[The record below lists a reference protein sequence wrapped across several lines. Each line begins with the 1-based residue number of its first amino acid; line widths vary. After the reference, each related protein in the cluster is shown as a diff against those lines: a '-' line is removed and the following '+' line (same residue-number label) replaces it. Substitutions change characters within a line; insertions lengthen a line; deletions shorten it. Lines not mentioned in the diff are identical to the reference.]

1 MPNRLADET
10 SPYLRLHADDPVDWY
25 PWGEE
30 AFARARDLRLPIFL
44 SIGYASCHWCHVMHR
59 ESFRDS
65 AVAEA
70 LNDRFVPI
78 KVDRESRPDVDEL
91 YMAYVVAANGHGGW
105 PMSVFL
111 TPQLLPIFGGT
122 YFPPEPAHN
131 LPSFLQVLDD
141 VAEAFGHRPH
151 VADNTAEEAMEYLRV
166 LFTPPLPDTIS
177 RGLLHR
183 SADALLGVSDP
194 VHGGFGG
201 APKFPQSPV
210 LDFLLAYHRLTADDR
225 ALACAEKTL
234 RAIVRGGIYDQA
246 GGGIARYTIDDS
258 WLIPHFEKML
268 YDNAQL
274 LTSLAAMQAAKPD
287 SEWESAIRATAAFL
301 ERDLATPDGL
311 FVSSLSADT
320 LGEEGATYVWTR
332 DELAALLS
340 ADELALAEDT
350 LGVSA
355 EGNWEGRTILTRTAG
370 REHEPEA
377 VDALLGKLLDARQ
390 QRPQPAADTKV
401 LVSWNALA
409 ARGLLDAGAALYDEG
424 LTGRGLALVQLL
436 LKSAVTADGGV
447 LHQLGDERSL
457 DVRLAEDATALA
469 LAVAAGY
476 EATGDEALLGEA
488 ARLLHDAG
496 ERFSRDGVWY
506 MTPED
511 SELPLR
517 PVAQHDGPT
526 PSSASLAATAAIKLW
541 RTSGDESFRW
551 YAEDALERLT
561 PIAERSPLR
570 AGTAL
575 AATAD
580 LFLAGR

>member
-1 MPNRLADET
+1 MPNRLAEET

-59 ESFRDS
+59 ESFRDT

-151 VADNTAEEAMEYLRV
+151 VADNTAEEALEYLRV
-166 LFTPPLPDTIS
+166 LFAPPLPDTIS
-177 RGLLHR
+177 RGMLHR
-183 SADALLGVSDP
+183 SADALLGICDP

-225 ALACAEKTL
+225 ALTCAETTL
-234 RAIVRGGIYDQA
+234 RAIVRGGIFDQA
-246 GGGIARYTIDDS
+246 GGGIARYTVDDG

-287 SEWESAIRATAAFL
+287 SEWEHAIRATAAFL
-301 ERDLATPDGL
+301 ERDLAAPNGL

-320 LGEEGATYVWTR
+320 RGEEGATYVWTHA
-332 DELAALLS
+332 ELAALLS
-340 ADELALAEDT
+340 ADELTLAEEA

-355 EGNWEGRTILTRTAG
+355 EGNWEGRTILTRTVG
-370 REHEPEA
+370 REREPEA
-377 VDALLGKLLDARQ
+377 VDALLGKLQDARQ
-390 QRPQPAADTKV
+390 LRPQPQVDAKV

-424 LTGRGLALVQLL
+424 LTNRGLALVQLL
-436 LKSAVTADGGV
+436 LESAVAADGGV

-457 DVRLAEDATALA
+457 NVRLAEDANA
-469 LAVAAGY
+469 LAVAVAAAY
-476 EATGDEALLGEA
+476 DATGDDALLGEGTKLLQNA
-488 ARLLHDAG
+488 A

-511 SELPLR
+511 TELPLR
-517 PVAQHDGPT
+517 PLAQHDSPT
-526 PSSASLAATAAIKLW
+526 PSSASLAATAAVKLW
-541 RTSGDESFRW
+541 RASGDESFRW

-575 AATAD
+575 AAMAD

>member
-10 SPYLRLHADDPVDWY
+10 SPYLRLHANDPVDWF

-44 SIGYASCHWCHVMHR
+44 SIGYASCHWCHVMQR
-59 ESFRDS
+59 ESFRDT

-111 TPQLLPIFGGT
+111 TPQLRPIFGGT

-151 VADNTAEEAMEYLRV
+151 VADNTAEEALEYLRV
-166 LFTPPLPDTIS
+166 LFAPPLPDTIS
-177 RGLLHR
+177 RGMLHR
-183 SADALLGVSDP
+183 SADALLGMSDS

-225 ALACAEKTL
+225 ALSCAERTL
-234 RAIVRGGIYDQA
+234 RAIVRGGIFDQA
-246 GGGIARYTIDDS
+246 GGGIARYTVDDG

-274 LTSLAAMQAAKPD
+274 LTTLASMQAARPD
-287 SEWESAIRATAAFL
+287 PEWEYAIRATAAFL
-301 ERDLATPDGL
+301 QRDLATADGL
-311 FVSSLSADT
+311 YVSSLSADT
-320 LGEEGATYVWTR
+320 RGEEGATYVWTH

-340 ADELALAEDT
+340 ADELALAEEA

-355 EGNWEGRTILTRTAG
+355 EGNWEGRTILTRSEG
-370 REHEPEA
+370 REHRPDA

-390 QRPQPAADTKV
+390 QRPQPEADTKV

-424 LTGRGLALVQLL
+424 LTNRGLALVQLL
-436 LKSAVTADGGV
+436 LEGAVATDGGV

-457 DVRLAEDATALA
+457 NVRLAEDAAALA
-469 LAVAAGY
+469 LAVAAAY
-476 EATGDEALLGEA
+476 DATGDDALLGEA
-488 ARLLHDAG
+488 SRLLQGAS

-511 SELPLR
+511 TELPLR
-517 PVAQHDGPT
+517 PLAQHDSPT
-526 PSSASLAATAAIKLW
+526 PSSAALAATAAIKLW
-541 RTSGDESFRW
+541 RASGDESFRW

-575 AATAD
+575 AAVAD

>member
-10 SPYLRLHADDPVDWY
+10 SPYLRLHADDPVNWY

-59 ESFRDS
+59 ESFRDT

-151 VADNTAEEAMEYLRV
+151 VADNTAEEALEYLRV
-166 LFTPPLPDTIS
+166 LFAPPLPDTIS
-177 RGLLHR
+177 RGMLHR
-183 SADALLGVSDP
+183 SADALLGMSDP

-210 LDFLLAYHRLTADDR
+210 IDFLLAYHRLTADDR
-225 ALACAEKTL
+225 ALTCAETTL
-234 RAIVRGGIYDQA
+234 RAIVRGGIFDQA
-246 GGGIARYTIDDS
+246 GGGIARYAVDDG

-274 LTSLAAMQAAKPD
+274 LTSLAAMQATRPD
-287 SEWESAIRATAAFL
+287 SEWEHAIRATAAFL
-301 ERDLATPDGL
+301 ERDLPAPSGL
-311 FVSSLSADT
+311 YVSSLSADT
-320 LGEEGATYVWTR
+320 LGEEGATYVWTHA
-332 DELAALLS
+332 ELAALLS
-340 ADELALAEDT
+340 ADELTLAEEV
-350 LGVSA
+350 LEVSA
-355 EGNWEGRTILTRTAG
+355 EGNWEGRTILTRPKG
-370 REHEPEA
+370 REREAEA
-377 VDALLGKLLDARQ
+377 VDALLGKLLHARQ
-390 QRPQPAADTKV
+390 LRPQPQVDAKV

-409 ARGLLDAGAALYDEG
+409 ARGLLDSGAALYDEG
-424 LTGRGLALVQLL
+424 LTNRGLALVQVLL
-436 LKSAVTADGGV
+436 ESAVATDGGV
-447 LHQLGDERSL
+447 LHQLGDEQSL
-457 DVRLAEDATALA
+457 NVRLAEDATALA
-469 LAVAAGY
+469 LAVAAAY
-476 EATGDEALLGEA
+476 DATGDDALLGEA
-488 ARLLHDAG
+488 KRLLQGAG

-511 SELPLR
+511 TELPLR
-517 PVAQHDGPT
+517 PLAQHDSPT

-541 RTSGDESFRW
+541 RASGDESFRW

-575 AATAD
+575 AAIAD